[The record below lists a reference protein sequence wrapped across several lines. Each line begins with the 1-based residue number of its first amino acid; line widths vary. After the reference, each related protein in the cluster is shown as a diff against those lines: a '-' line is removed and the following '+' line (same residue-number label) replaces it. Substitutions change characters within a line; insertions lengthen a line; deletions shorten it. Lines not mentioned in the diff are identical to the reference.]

1 MKYINDNK
9 FNFVR
14 AIHINKTIINYL
26 NIFFRNQINLVELLF
41 ESDND

>member
-9 FNFVR
+9 FNFVK
-14 AIHINKTIINYL
+14 AIQINKTIINSS